1 MSGYRMTRVP
11 MLVDE
16 NNRPYGFKMQ
26 TGDEIPLVF
35 LTADGK
41 SLAGADGQPFT
52 PVIAPNIQK
61 VSPATG
67 STVQMTDTALDG
79 TLYVNPAAALAALTI
94 ILPSEANSRLG
105 QVRRIATSKAIMA
118 LTLTGATNILS
129 TVGSLSAGDCVQF
142 LKIDANTWTRIV

>member
-26 TGDEIPLVF
+26 TGDEIPLAF

-41 SLAGADGQPFT
+41 SLADAAGNAFT

-61 VSPATG
+61 VAPASG
-67 STVQMTDTALDG
+67 ATVQMNDTALDG
-79 TLYVNPAAALAALTI
+79 TLYIAPAAALAALTI
-94 ILPSEANSRLG
+94 NLPSEANSRLG
-105 QVRRIATSKAIMA
+105 QVRRIATNKAITA
-118 LTLTGATNILS
+118 LSITGATLLS
-129 TVGSLSAGDCVQF
+129 TVSSLSAGDCVSF